1 VTSKASIWLAKTLSY
16 EFNDTAL
23 LQQALTH
30 RSCPGKNNE
39 RLEFL
44 GDAILDFVIAEI
56 VFHLHP
62 NAAEGDLSKLR
73 ASLVKDASLGKLAK
87 DLGFGEH
94 LILGGGE
101 RKSGGHRRVSI
112 LADALEALFGAVYL
126 DAGFDAAAD
135 IIKRTFGDRL
145 NNLPSMDDLR
155 DPKTQLQEWLQG
167 RGHGLP
173 DYALLKVSG
182 KAHRQIFEVSCSIQD
197 GARQTTGSGT
207 TRRNAE
213 QESAREM
220 LTELGEEV
228 PDV

>member
-1 VTSKASIWLAKTLSY
+1 VTSTASIWLAKTLSY
-16 EFNDTAL
+16 EFNDVAL
-23 LQQALTH
+23 LEQALTH

-56 VFHLHP
+56 IFHLHP

-94 LILGGGE
+94 LILGPGE

-112 LADALEALFGAVYL
+112 LADALEAIFGAVYL
-126 DAGFDAAAD
+126 DAGFDAAAA

-145 NNLPSMDDLR
+145 KNLPSIDDLR

-167 RGHGLP
+167 RAQGLP

-213 QESAREM
+213 QQSAREM
-220 LTELGEEV
+220 LLELGEEV